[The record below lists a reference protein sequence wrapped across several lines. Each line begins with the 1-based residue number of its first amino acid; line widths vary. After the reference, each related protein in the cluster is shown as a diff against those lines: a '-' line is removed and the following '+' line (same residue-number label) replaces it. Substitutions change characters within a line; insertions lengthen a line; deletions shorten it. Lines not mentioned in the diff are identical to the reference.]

1 MVLRFSAGLPEAG
14 PHDVG
19 IRLTGPDGQEVLR
32 LDGEMQLGPGPRSA
46 GGGVKVPHVLNL
58 DGIVFARPG
67 PYTFDVRVDGEH
79 HVSIPLHVVDAGG
92 AARA

>member
-1 MVLRFSAGLPEAG
+1 MIGVMRPFVSIVCVARRGSG
-14 PHDVG
+14 M
-19 IRLTGPDGQEVLR
+19 RTTSDGVAR
-32 LDGEMQLGPGPRSA
+32 SNARSA

-67 PYTFDVRVDGEH
+67 PYTFDVTVDGEH
-79 HVSIPLHVVDAGG
+79 HVSIPLSVVDASG